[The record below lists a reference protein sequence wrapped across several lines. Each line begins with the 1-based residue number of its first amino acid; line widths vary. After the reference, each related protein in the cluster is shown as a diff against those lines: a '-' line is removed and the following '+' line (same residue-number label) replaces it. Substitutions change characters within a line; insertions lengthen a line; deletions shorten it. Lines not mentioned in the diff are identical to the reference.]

1 MSNIVLSWSP
11 FVKLVVQE
19 METPVGFATT
29 IPHALAL
36 RFLPTV
42 SEVTDTALSQGGI
55 FFASKFIYRGISF
68 FLFTSLM

>member
-36 RFLPTV
+36 RFLPTAT
-42 SEVTDTALSQGGI
+42 SDTALSQGGI